1 MKVYLAGSIFYYGD
15 ELRNREWAKKI
26 RDQFPGIDLYSP
38 IENTDINGTEGKK
51 KFAGSKLIANGDNQ
65 RLDNTDVLLACIDG
79 DVIPSGTSA
88 EIGVMREKIR
98 RGDHKYVIGICTDN
112 RECSRTH
119 SLEKDQGAA
128 ADICEQQY
136 CYQNLYTVGL
146 IKESGILVNNIDDAI
161 EFMKKI
167 APEFLQEFV
176 DSEPWDNEKIFNFLK
191 DDKSFW
197 GEDEEVKQYSEGMR
211 REILNG

>member
-1 MKVYLAGSIFYYGD
+1 MMKVYLAGSIFYYGD

-26 RDQFPGIDLYSP
+26 RNQFPGIDLYSP
-38 IENTDINGTEGKK
+38 IENTDINGIEGKK

-65 RLDNTDVLLACIDG
+65 RLDYTDVLVACIDG

-161 EFMKKI
+161 KFMKKI
-167 APEFLQEFV
+167 APEFDQEI
-176 DSEPWDNEKIFNFLK
+176 SWD
-191 DDKSFW
+191 
-197 GEDEEVKQYSEGMR
+197 EDEEVKEYANSMR
-211 REILNG
+211 REALNG